1 VKNLGRSPGA
11 EIAQLYVSDTHSSV
25 PRPVKELKGFAK
37 VRLKPGET
45 KRVSL
50 TLDRRAFSYYDV
62 NEKDWNA
69 EPGDF
74 AILIGSASAKIE
86 LKGLFT
92 LSR

>member
-1 VKNLGRSPGA
+1 MGEVASYHEEVLESQGQTQPG
-11 EIAQLYVSDTHSSV
+11 VCDRMPSDSL
-25 PRPVKELKGFAK
+25 RFE

-62 NEKDWNA
+62 NKKDWNA

-74 AILIGSASAKIE
+74 AILIGSSSAKIE
-86 LKGLFT
+86 LKGSFT